1 MIPEKFKR
9 EFVLSIPDIA
19 NADGKAGFFPAT
31 ARKLNE
37 SPELKRLGIEFA
49 TIIPYCTAKNA
60 EKKFED
66 LGTACIQDRMSQR
79 EKDLVAELVREGKLN
94 QDNRQK
100 NEKLS
105 EINIRPLRIA
115 FDHYEQR
122 EVYIAAVKRA
132 AKYGIMELSNYLLY
146 NFEDEPKELYYRMR
160 LNVDLCEELGVTIYS
175 FPMKYHPISDPA
187 YFKNRDY
194 LGERWNRKFI
204 RAVQAVLNS
213 TKGKIG
219 KGVEFFEEAFGRD
232 LDEFYKILWMP
243 ETFIIYRR
251 KYDQKLRERLADRY
265 KNHSSEDCDLAN
277 EWWIK
282 FCSLPAEKLEI
293 AKSIISLNKFKEG
306 DYECTDKEILDVLS
320 YYSITRDIAEGNT

>member
-1 MIPEKFKR
+1 MLMNILVR
-9 EFVLSIPDIA
+9 
-19 NADGKAGFFPAT
+19 
-31 ARKLNE
+31 RKIYD
-37 SPELKRLGIEFA
+37 KI
-49 TIIPYCTAKNA
+49 A
-60 EKKFED
+60 EKLPEDESGKFY
-66 LGTACIQDRMSQR
+66 LQR
-79 EKDLVAELVREGKLN
+79 EERGLLYVETATCEEICIFDETVRPLYDKFFHKSKRTRYLDFN
-94 QDNRQK
+94 QGLDARLATDK
-100 NEKLS
+100 RMKKLS

-146 NFEDEPKELYYRMR
+146 NFENEPKELYYRMR
-160 LNVDLCEELGVTIYS
+160 INVDLCEELGVTIYS

-194 LGERWNRKFI
+194 LGEYWNRKFI

-232 LDEFYKILWMP
+232 L
-243 ETFIIYRR
+243 
-251 KYDQKLRERLADRY
+251 
-265 KNHSSEDCDLAN
+265 AN
-277 EWWIK
+277 EWWTK

-306 DYECTDKEILDVLS
+306 DYECTDKEILDVLA

>member
-49 TIIPYCTAKNA
+49 TIIPYRTAKNA

-160 LNVDLCEELGVTIYS
+160 INVDLCEELGVTIYS

-194 LGERWNRKFI
+194 LGEHWNRKFI

-219 KGVEFFEEAFGRD
+219 KGVEFFEEAFGHD

-306 DYECTDKEILDVLS
+306 DYECTDKEILDVFP